1 MNWLLLFTG
10 FMITIT
16 VFLLVFSFNT
26 IYAKR
31 TRLFLGICGIIS
43 LFISIYLS
51 YLILSK
57 PWLGL

>member
-1 MNWLLLFTG
+1 MNWLLLSTG

-31 TRLFLGICGIIS
+31 TRSFLGICGIIS